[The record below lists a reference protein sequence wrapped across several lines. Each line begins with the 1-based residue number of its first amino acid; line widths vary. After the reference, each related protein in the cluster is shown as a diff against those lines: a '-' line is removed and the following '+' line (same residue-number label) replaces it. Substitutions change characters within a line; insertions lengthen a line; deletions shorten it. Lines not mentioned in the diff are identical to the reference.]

1 MAFTGKNIPKKGS
14 AQWIKNEKII
24 AKNPFL
30 RGERDKSEGF
40 KPSSGIVSADNSQ
53 AYKDGWERIFGKKNK
68 NYKVE
73 QAKLTDLNWDG
84 NNESE

>member
-1 MAFTGKNIPKKGS
+1 MAFTGKNTPKKGS

-40 KPSSGIVSADNSQ
+40 KPTSGITSADNSQ
-53 AYKDGWERIFGKKNK
+53 EYKDGWDRIWGNKNK
-68 NYKVE
+68 
-73 QAKLTDLNWDG
+73 D
-84 NNESE
+84 ESK